1 MSLVRKPLLSVALVL
16 ALAGCAGVVTD
27 DPPRTTER
35 SDATVVD
42 VVDGDTVEVEYPNG
56 TRETVRLL
64 GVDTPEVRAENDP
77 GEFEGVP
84 DTEAG
89 RTCLRDWGYRASEF
103 ARTEL
108 AGESVT
114 LVVDPASD
122 RRGGYDRLL
131 AYVDYDGG
139 RFNERLVERG
149 YARLYD
155 ATFADRD
162 RYAAAEERA
171 RESGTGLWEC
181 ADPYQESL
189 FLPPVSYATL

>member
-1 MSLVRKPLLSVALVL
+1 MSLVRKLLLSVALVL

-27 DPPRTTER
+27 DSPRTTAR
-35 SDATVVD
+35 SDATVVE

-64 GVDTPEVRAENDP
+64 GVDTPEVRTENDP
-77 GEFEGVP
+77 GEFDGVP
-84 DTEAG
+84 NTEAG
-89 RTCLRDWGYRASEF
+89 RTCLRDWGHRASEF

-114 LVVDPASD
+114 LVIDPASD
-122 RRGGYDRLL
+122 RRGGYGRLL

-171 RESGTGLWEC
+171 QENGTGLWEC
-181 ADPYQESL
+181 ADP
-189 FLPPVSYATL
+189 

>member
-1 MSLVRKPLLSVALVL
+1 MRRIVLSVALVL

-27 DPPRTTER
+27 DASRTTER
-35 SDATVVD
+35 SAVTVVE

-64 GVDTPEVRAENDP
+64 GVDTPEVNVENDP
-77 GEFEGVP
+77 GEFESVP

-89 RTCLRDWGYRASEF
+89 RECLRDWGHRASEF
-103 ARTEL
+103 ARAEL
-108 AGESVT
+108 DGESVT
-114 LVVDPASD
+114 LVIDPASD

-155 ATFADRD
+155 ARFADRD

-171 RESGTGLWEC
+171 RENGTGLWEC
-181 ADPYQESL
+181 ADS
-189 FLPPVSYATL
+189 

>member
-1 MSLVRKPLLSVALVL
+1 MRKPLLSVALVL

-149 YARLYD
+149 HARLYD

-189 FLPPVSYATL
+189 FLPPVSYAIL